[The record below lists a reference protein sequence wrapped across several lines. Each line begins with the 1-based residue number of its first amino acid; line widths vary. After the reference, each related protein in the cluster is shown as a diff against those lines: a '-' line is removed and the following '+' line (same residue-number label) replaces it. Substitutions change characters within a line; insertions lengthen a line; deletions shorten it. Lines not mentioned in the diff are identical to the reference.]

1 MDKFKKQINLERTF
15 YSWYNY
21 KNELPI
27 DHKWI
32 TYIIANLQSMNIECF
47 ENDTEVY
54 VLILKKKY
62 IWTKKQWV
70 YSIVEVKQ
78 LYFGN

>member
-1 MDKFKKQINLERTF
+1 MDKFKKHINLERTF

-32 TYIIANLQSMNIECF
+32 TYLNLAFATNFENLNGGKQFNEQKTKIIANLQSLNIE
-47 ENDTEVY
+47 
-54 VLILKKKY
+54 Y
-62 IWTKKQWV
+62 IGKQA
-70 YSIVEVKQ
+70 
-78 LYFGN
+78 

>member
-1 MDKFKKQINLERTF
+1 MDNV
-15 YSWYNY
+15 
-21 KNELPI
+21 
-27 DHKWI
+27 
-32 TYIIANLQSMNIECF
+32 LQSMNIECF

-54 VLILKKKY
+54 VLILKKNY
-62 IWTKKQWV
+62 IWTEKLWV